1 MMSEQFNKGKQL
13 IVAIILGILT
23 YWLFAQS
30 FLNIAP
36 HVQRFYDVDMSIV
49 NIAVSLTSLL
59 TGVFIV
65 VAGGLSDK
73 IGRVKITYA
82 GLILSILGSIAL
94 IISHAPLLLL
104 VGRVLQGLSAACLLP
119 ATIALINSFFHG
131 EERQKALSYWS
142 FGSYGGTGLASL
154 FAGMIATF
162 IGWRWIFVL
171 SIIFSILALILL
183 KGIPESKDESAHNK
197 KFDIIGIIIFV
208 IMMLSINIVITQGDR
223 IGWLNPIIVI
233 LIAIFI
239 VTLIAFYIFEKRQN
253 EPFIDF
259 SLFSNNIYIGTTLA
273 NLMVNMDIGSLALFN
288 MINI

>member
-94 IISHAPLLLL
+94 IISHAPLLL

-197 KFDIIGIIIFV
+197 NLI
-208 IMMLSINIVITQGDR
+208 LSV
-223 IGWLNPIIVI
+223 
-233 LIAIFI
+233 
-239 VTLIAFYIFEKRQN
+239 
-253 EPFIDF
+253 
-259 SLFSNNIYIGTTLA
+259 SLFL
-273 NLMVNMDIGSLALFN
+273 SL
-288 MINI
+288 

>member
-239 VTLIAFYIFEKRQN
+239 VTLIYI
-253 EPFIDF
+253 
-259 SLFSNNIYIGTTLA
+259 
-273 NLMVNMDIGSLALFN
+273 
-288 MINI
+288 

>member
-73 IGRVKITYA
+73 LGRVKITYA

-154 FAGMIATF
+154 F
-162 IGWRWIFVL
+162 V
-171 SIIFSILALILL
+171 
-183 KGIPESKDESAHNK
+183 E
-197 KFDIIGIIIFV
+197 
-208 IMMLSINIVITQGDR
+208 
-223 IGWLNPIIVI
+223 
-233 LIAIFI
+233 
-239 VTLIAFYIFEKRQN
+239 
-253 EPFIDF
+253 
-259 SLFSNNIYIGTTLA
+259 
-273 NLMVNMDIGSLALFN
+273 
-288 MINI
+288 

>member
-94 IISHAPLLLL
+94 IISHAPLLL

-131 EERQKALSYWS
+131 EERQKGTKLLVIWFIWWNRISITICWNDSHFYWVALDFRVVNHFLNSC
-142 FGSYGGTGLASL
+142 LN
-154 FAGMIATF
+154 IA
-162 IGWRWIFVL
+162 
-171 SIIFSILALILL
+171 
-183 KGIPESKDESAHNK
+183 
-197 KFDIIGIIIFV
+197 
-208 IMMLSINIVITQGDR
+208 
-223 IGWLNPIIVI
+223 
-233 LIAIFI
+233 
-239 VTLIAFYIFEKRQN
+239 
-253 EPFIDF
+253 
-259 SLFSNNIYIGTTLA
+259 
-273 NLMVNMDIGSLALFN
+273 
-288 MINI
+288 